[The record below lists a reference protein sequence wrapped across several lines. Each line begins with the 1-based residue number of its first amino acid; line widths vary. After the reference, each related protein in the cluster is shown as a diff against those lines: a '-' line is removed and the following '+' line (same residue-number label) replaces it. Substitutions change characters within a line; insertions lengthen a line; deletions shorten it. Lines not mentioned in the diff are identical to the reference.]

1 MEPVQTEVQPAVS
14 YFQIDAFGKY
24 VFQCLVQVDYI
35 YPGDAFFLRKGS
47 PEPIMPVYFR
57 ADRYR

>member
-14 YFQIDAFGKY
+14 YFQIDVFGKY

-35 YPGDAFFLRKGS
+35 YPWGCLFLAERQSGTDNAG
-47 PEPIMPVYFR
+47 IF
-57 ADRYR
+57 